1 MKRFYAFLAAS
12 AVALFT
18 VTNVSATEPDSPGT
32 KLITIQGGGGY
43 GYGGF
48 LSGNIAMAN
57 VMAGHLY
64 GGLQLGANF
73 RQGALM
79 GTKKTDYTLA
89 PRVMLGWNLG
99 RVVELHVG
107 GLAGVAAQRFDTDKS
122 MLTFCYGGFGGLRV
136 NLGQSFALLAE
147 GCYTLGRYAP
157 SLPYGTAGIAFKF

>member
-1 MKRFYAFLAAS
+1 MKRFYAFLAAT
-12 AVALFT
+12 AVALLS
-18 VTNVSATEPDSPGT
+18 VANVSATEPDSPGT
-32 KLITIQGGGGY
+32 KLITIQAGGGY

-122 MLTFCYGGFGGLRV
+122 MLTFCYGGFGGFRFNV
-136 NLGQSFALLAE
+136 SDSFGLVLE
-147 GCYTLGRYAP
+147 GSYSNC
-157 SLPYGTAGIAFKF
+157 LPYATGGIAFRF